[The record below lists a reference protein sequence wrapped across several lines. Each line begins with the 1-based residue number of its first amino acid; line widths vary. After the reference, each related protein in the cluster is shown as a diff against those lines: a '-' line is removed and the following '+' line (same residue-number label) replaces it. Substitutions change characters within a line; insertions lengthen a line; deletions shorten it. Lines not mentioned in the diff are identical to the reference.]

1 MTELLLDTG
10 LSDEQLEYAE
20 AVRSSGESLLRIIN
34 DILDFSKIEAG
45 ALRLE
50 TVNFDLRTEVEDVVY
65 LLAERA
71 QNKGLELL
79 GFVEPG
85 VPTALQGDPYRL
97 RQLLTNLVGNAI
109 KFTGE
114 GEVSVRVSLDRED
127 DEEAVIR
134 FEVHDTG
141 IGLSEEQRDQLF
153 QSFSQGDT
161 STTRKYG
168 GTGLGLAISKQ
179 LAELMG
185 GQIEVE
191 SAPGGGSS
199 FWFTAHMEKQSTD
212 AQAVLSP
219 RSDLQGLRVLI
230 VDDNRT
236 NRAILHRQ
244 VTSWGMRDGA
254 AEDGLQALGLLCTA
268 EISGDPYEVAVLDMQ
283 MPRMDGLE
291 LARRIKDD
299 PKLSGTR
306 LIMLTSMGQR
316 GDGTLA
322 KEAGISAYLTK
333 PVRQSELYNCLVT
346 VMGSRISA
354 DGTAEDA
361 NQAEMPLVT
370 RHNLREV
377 ASRTRLL
384 VAEDNPVNQK
394 VAAHML
400 EKLGYRVDVAPNG
413 REALDA
419 LNRTPYA
426 AVLMDVQ
433 MPEMDGYEATQ
444 EIRRREREDGG
455 ARGAPPRHLPII
467 AVTANALESDRE
479 KCLQAGMDDYIAKP
493 LKPAELSEVL
503 ERWTVDAKDTA
514 LPPEGAGAAYE
525 ADEDGHSIHED
536 PLDSDVLAGLREL
549 LQDGEP
555 DLLAELVEMFVS
567 DTGPRLAAL
576 REAVE
581 SGDASGVKRTAHAVK
596 GSAGNMGARNMSNL
610 AADLEDIGASG
621 DLAGAAQKLERLEE
635 EYGRVRPALAEL
647 TKGG

>member
-1 MTELLLDTG
+1 MSHEIRTPMNGVIGMTELLLDTG

-20 AVRSSGESLLRIIN
+20 AVRSSGESLFRIIN

-45 ALRLE
+45 ALWLE
-50 TVNFDLRTEVEDVVY
+50 TVSFDLHTEVEDVVY

-71 QNKGLELL
+71 QNKALELL

-109 KFTGE
+109 KFTAE

-127 DEEAVIR
+127 DEEAMRR

-168 GTGLGLAISKQ
+168 GSGLGLAISRQ

-185 GQIEVE
+185 GKVGVE
-191 SAPGGGSS
+191 SGLGEGST
-199 FWFTAHMEKQSTD
+199 FWFTARMRKQPTD
-212 AQAVLSP
+212 AQVVLSP
-219 RSDLQGLRVLI
+219 RSDLRGLRVLI
-230 VDDNRT
+230 VDDNQT
-236 NRAILHRQ
+236 NRTILHRQ

-283 MPRMDGLE
+283 MPGIDGLE
-291 LARRIKDD
+291 LARRIKDA

-322 KEAGISAYLTK
+322 KEAGISTYLTK

-400 EKLGYRVDVAPNG
+400 EKLGYRVDVAANG
-413 REALDA
+413 REALEA
-419 LNRTPYA
+419 LNRTLYA

-455 ARGAPPRHLPII
+455 ECGAPP
-467 AVTANALESDRE
+467 VT
-479 KCLQAGMDDYIAKP
+479 CP
-493 LKPAELSEVL
+493 LSP
-503 ERWTVDAKDTA
+503 
-514 LPPEGAGAAYE
+514 LPPTPWRA
-525 ADEDGHSIHED
+525 
-536 PLDSDVLAGLREL
+536 
-549 LQDGEP
+549 
-555 DLLAELVEMFVS
+555 
-567 DTGPRLAAL
+567 TGRSACRRAW
-576 REAVE
+576 
-581 SGDASGVKRTAHAVK
+581 TAT
-596 GSAGNMGARNMSNL
+596 SPS
-610 AADLEDIGASG
+610 
-621 DLAGAAQKLERLEE
+621 
-635 EYGRVRPALAEL
+635 P
-647 TKGG
+647 